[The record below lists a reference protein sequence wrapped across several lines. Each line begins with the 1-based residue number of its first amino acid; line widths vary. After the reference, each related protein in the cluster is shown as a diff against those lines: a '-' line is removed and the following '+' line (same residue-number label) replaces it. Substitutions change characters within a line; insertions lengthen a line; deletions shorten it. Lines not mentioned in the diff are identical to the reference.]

1 MVYLK
6 HTGIYVKNLSAVSD
20 FYKAVFN
27 MSAICENQIDSG
39 ELYDQLYGVPG
50 SIVKITKLIAEAGE
64 KNGYGDML
72 ELIEICRSDD
82 NIPEPVKKER
92 CIYQIGEAH
101 IAIGVDN
108 IEQIKEKICLY
119 GGQLLTD
126 ILIKGERKCCFCR
139 DREGNFIELIE

>member
-1 MVYLK
+1 MPQIIPIKELK
-6 HTGIYVKNLSAVSD
+6 NTSEISEMCHRTEEPIY
-20 FYKAVFN
+20 
-27 MSAICENQIDSG
+27 
-39 ELYDQLYGVPG
+39 
-50 SIVKITKLIAEAGE
+50 IT

-139 DREGNFIELIE
+139 DPEGNFIELIE